1 MLKTIPYYF
10 YQVDAIE
17 SWLDEQAQKGLFP
30 LETRFG
36 TAMSFRKDTP
46 RAVRYR
52 IDVKRNIG
60 YTDEKARIAAYREL
74 GWDCLLYTSP
84 SPRDS

>member
-17 SWLDEQAQKGLFP
+17 GWLDEQAQKGLFP

-36 TAMSFRKDTP
+36 TA
-46 RAVRYR
+46 
-52 IDVKRNIG
+52 
-60 YTDEKARIAAYREL
+60 
-74 GWDCLLYTSP
+74 SP
-84 SPRDS
+84 SGGTRPALCAIAST